1 MPNEM
6 SNWQLQ
12 SNSPQGDVTTLLDW
26 DGAPSEIQS
35 SGPAF
40 HARTCLVDRAFR
52 RLHPRRLLDIGCGRG
67 HVTVIAARHA
77 ASVVAVD
84 QAPGAVVETRARL
97 ADHPAALACGVDALH
112 GPWHEQQCG
121 TFDAVLLS
129 EVLEHLDDDLGALTA
144 IRELLAS
151 GGNLVVTVPAN
162 PELWTQW
169 DDLAGHRRR
178 YRKAQLAALLSSA
191 GFNVREITSWGFPV
205 TGWVAIRGS
214 KMRSRRMSEG
224 SASEIPVFV
233 RRLLPVAKLGFALLA
248 RLEVAFSRFDRG
260 AGYVAIATRAD

>member
-1 MPNEM
+1 M
-6 SNWQLQ
+6 
-12 SNSPQGDVTTLLDW
+12 
-26 DGAPSEIQS
+26 
-35 SGPAF
+35 
-40 HARTCLVDRAFR
+40 
-52 RLHPRRLLDIGCGRG
+52 
-67 HVTVIAARHA
+67 
-77 ASVVAVD
+77 
-84 QAPGAVVETRARL
+84 
-97 ADHPAALACGVDALH
+97 
-112 GPWHEQQCG
+112 
-121 TFDAVLLS
+121 LLS